1 MLINGFVLMIW
12 PGMWEKVIYL
22 AETITPIHRWIGYIK
37 GGQRYF
43 INLRVFHKFQHNII
57 ILII

>member
-1 MLINGFVLMIW
+1 MIW

-22 AETITPIHRWIGYIK
+22 AETITPIHRWIGFIR

-57 ILII
+57 ILIIL